1 MKTILAA
8 IWPDWIYQQLIF
20 LPQCWHKDLLTIK
33 FLKWNMK
40 YLNPSSVFI
49 FTHCRSDERI
59 SRISSTN
66 YRNSLTKAAWVILTT
81 ICLLINTNL
90 MNSINKLS
98 LTVSDYR
105 RLSSLPY
112 LFNFL
117 NFDWSVSR
125 PSWIFVKAGEIEKW
139 FRQLPIWNSWKVET
153 KN

>member
-20 LPQCWHKDLLTIK
+20 SPQCWHEDLLTIK

-105 RLSSLPY
+105 RLSSFRTLP
-112 LFNFL
+112 LQFPEFWL
-117 NFDWSVSR
+117 VGKSAIMDFCKGGRDRKMVSAT
-125 PSWIFVKAGEIEKW
+125 SHLK
-139 FRQLPIWNSWKVET
+139 
-153 KN
+153 